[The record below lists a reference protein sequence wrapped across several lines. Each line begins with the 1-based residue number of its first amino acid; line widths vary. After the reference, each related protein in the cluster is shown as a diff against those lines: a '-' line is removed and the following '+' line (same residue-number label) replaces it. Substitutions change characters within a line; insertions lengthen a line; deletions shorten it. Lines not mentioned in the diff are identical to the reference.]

1 MTEFYKLAEMTYF
14 FSDIHTLDGKTIH
27 SVLDNK
33 TSKLM
38 FTYYFLYAIH
48 EFILLKD
55 DDSIIT
61 REVLP
66 KEDVNDII
74 SSVEV
79 NEEATGL
86 VTELELVRAEKKG
99 IREKIAEIII
109 HFISIIDNDKQTINL
124 NSKII
129 KEKTTR
135 AKDKEKDTITT
146 FLRDLSVEE
155 REIENEFKNYRLE
168 RWNKG
173 LQKGLTQYVASTYD
187 EERETM
193 EKQLLNERQ
202 LGKKDYVS
210 DMNRE
215 IYMGDLEES
224 ERVNDSIEQE
234 EYNMNNIPD
243 DDDFGDHDD
252 AYMLEND

>member
-1 MTEFYKLAEMTYF
+1 M
-14 FSDIHTLDGKTIH
+14 
-27 SVLDNK
+27 
-33 TSKLM
+33 
-38 FTYYFLYAIH
+38 
-48 EFILLKD
+48 
-55 DDSIIT
+55 
-61 REVLP
+61 
-66 KEDVNDII
+66 
-74 SSVEV
+74 
-79 NEEATGL
+79 
-86 VTELELVRAEKKG
+86 
-99 IREKIAEIII
+99 
-109 HFISIIDNDKQTINL
+109 
-124 NSKII
+124 
-129 KEKTTR
+129 
-135 AKDKEKDTITT
+135 
-146 FLRDLSVEE
+146 EE